1 MFYTRQYLSNTNNK
15 SSYLSQ
21 SWWGQ
26 SHCEL
31 LSNWSD
37 KNLSHQ
43 YQNHQIWAELA
54 AQAWH
59 EFPIHKLCY
68 WERSVGSLLKQEFH
82 FQDLERCVHIHHLQ
96 KNENKSA
103 ICVHLQS
110 FTGGLG
116 SWIMWAKIAK
126 TKIRL
131 GMLVKIVFNTTPNTY
146 IICKSILSFKIYTCV
161 YSSYQV
167 IMTDLT
173 LHQDS
178 RLQQF
183 TVLNTNCID
192 RCLFWQLQVSVL
204 KRFISHTKMC
214 SSSTKHEKVL

>member
-1 MFYTRQYLSNTNNK
+1 MFYTRQYLSNTNSE

-37 KNLSHQ
+37 TNLSHQ

-54 AQAWH
+54 AQALH

-103 ICVHLQS
+103 MCVHLRS
-110 FTGGLG
+110 FTGSLG
-116 SWIMWAKIAK
+116 SWIMQAKIAK

-131 GMLVKIVFNTTPNTY
+131 DMLLKFVFHTAPNTY
-146 IICKSILSFKIYTCV
+146 ISCKSILSFKIHACV

-167 IMTDLT
+167 ITTDLT
-173 LHQDS
+173 LYQDS
-178 RLQQF
+178 TLQQF
-183 TVLNTNCID
+183 TVINIICID
-192 RCLFWQLQVSVL
+192 TFVLRARSVSL
-204 KRFISHTKMC
+204 KVFHITH
-214 SSSTKHEKVL
+214 